1 MMNEIMLEMNHISKA
16 FGGNQALKN
25 VHFSCTRGTV
35 HVLAGENGAGKSTL
49 LKVIAGIHQA
59 DKGEIFLNGK
69 QVSIHSP
76 LHAQEL
82 GIAMVFQELTLIG
95 ELTVEENLYL
105 NVEPRKHGLID
116 RKSITASVRAL
127 MKEYGI
133 NIDPKAIA
141 GRLSVAEQQ
150 MAEILK
156 VLLKSPELI
165 ILDEPTSSLA
175 IQEVEKLFQIIRNL
189 VEKGK
194 TILFISHR
202 MEEIFEIGD
211 DVTVF
216 KDGEFI
222 GTRKLKEIDK
232 DELIR
237 MMVGRPLQNV
247 FPQKAGTIGNEIIFR
262 AEHITG
268 SRLKDI
274 SFCLKKGEGLGI
286 AGLQGHGQTE
296 LLNALSGLYPLKQGS
311 LEIMGK
317 VKKIRNA
324 GQAIREGIALV
335 PGDRKREG
343 LMLILPIQHNLAV
356 CSLKKRMWMG
366 FINLKKERQFAQKM
380 KETLN
385 IKAYRLGD
393 PVYSLSGGNQQKVVL
408 GKELAILPRIILFND
423 PTRGI
428 DVEAKSDFYKI
439 MRDLANQGIGVILCS
454 SDMMEIIGMSDRVLV
469 MYEGA
474 ISAQLKGQEIE
485 EEIIMRCAMG
495 LSSDG

>member
-1 MMNEIMLEMNHISKA
+1 M
-16 FGGNQALKN
+16 
-25 VHFSCTRGTV
+25 
-35 HVLAGENGAGKSTL
+35 
-49 LKVIAGIHQA
+49 
-59 DKGEIFLNGK
+59 
-69 QVSIHSP
+69 
-76 LHAQEL
+76 
-82 GIAMVFQELTLIG
+82 
-95 ELTVEENLYL
+95 
-105 NVEPRKHGLID
+105 
-116 RKSITASVRAL
+116 
-127 MKEYGI
+127 
-133 NIDPKAIA
+133 
-141 GRLSVAEQQ
+141 
-150 MAEILK
+150 
-156 VLLKSPELI
+156 
-165 ILDEPTSSLA
+165 
-175 IQEVEKLFQIIRNL
+175 FQIIRNL

-268 SRLKDI
+268 SRLQDI
-274 SFCLKKGEGLGI
+274 SFCLKKGEVLGI

-356 CSLKKRMWMG
+356 CSLKKRMRLG

-393 PVYSLSGGNQQKVVL
+393 PVYSLSGGNQQKVC
-408 GKELAILPRIILFND
+408 LAKAFALEPKFLFVSE

-428 DVEAKSDFYKI
+428 DVGAKSLVLDALKQFNKEHGVTVVMISSELEELRTTCDRIAIVSGGKI
-439 MRDLANQGIGVILCS
+439 AGILPATES
-454 SDMMEIIGMSDRVLV
+454 SEEFGMLMVSQV
-469 MYEGA
+469 
-474 ISAQLKGQEIE
+474 K
-485 EEIIMRCAMG
+485 
-495 LSSDG
+495 

>member
-1 MMNEIMLEMNHISKA
+1 
-16 FGGNQALKN
+16 
-25 VHFSCTRGTV
+25 
-35 HVLAGENGAGKSTL
+35 
-49 LKVIAGIHQA
+49 
-59 DKGEIFLNGK
+59 
-69 QVSIHSP
+69 
-76 LHAQEL
+76 
-82 GIAMVFQELTLIG
+82 
-95 ELTVEENLYL
+95 
-105 NVEPRKHGLID
+105 
-116 RKSITASVRAL
+116 
-127 MKEYGI
+127 
-133 NIDPKAIA
+133 
-141 GRLSVAEQQ
+141 
-150 MAEILK
+150 
-156 VLLKSPELI
+156 
-165 ILDEPTSSLA
+165 
-175 IQEVEKLFQIIRNL
+175 
-189 VEKGK
+189 
-194 TILFISHR
+194 

-274 SFCLKKGEGLGI
+274 SFCLKKGEVLGI